1 MSVLL
6 EPVARY
12 WACPSCD
19 VRDVTYKTV
28 PESRLHPCIG
38 MNGMTV
44 PMVQV
49 QRPDD
54 KPDARHRINYR
65 EDYAGDNSVDPIASV
80 NTDHGDGSSDC
91 TVYVQTA
98 RVVGLNPN

>member
-19 VRDVTYKTV
+19 VRDVTHKTV
-28 PESRLHPCIG
+28 PESRLHPCAG

-49 QRPDD
+49 VHPDD
-54 KPDARHRINYR
+54 APDARHRINYR
-65 EDYAGDNSVDPIASV
+65 EDDAYGENPIASV

-91 TVYVQTA
+91 TVYVESA